1 MLTEDEVAPKARRT
15 EISLKNIM
23 LVCSTVVIPGI
34 IWATSVQVQ
43 LNDLTNKVI
52 MINAQID
59 SDRRNMS
66 NVLTEMQAI
75 RQSIESLRS
84 DILQRI
90 TRVETK
96 LEEKK

>member
-1 MLTEDEVAPKARRT
+1 MEDQPKKNH
-15 EISLKNIM
+15 EISLKNLI
-23 LVCSTVVIPGI
+23 LVCTGI
-34 IWATSVQVQ
+34 VAPAIVWASSVQVQ
-43 LNDLTNKVI
+43 LNDLGNKVA

-59 SDRRNMS
+59 NDRRSMAS
-66 NVLTEMQAI
+66 VLGEMQAI

-96 LEEKK
+96 IEEKKN

>member
-1 MLTEDEVAPKARRT
+1 MNEAVKKHH
-15 EISLKNIM
+15 EISLKNLI
-23 LVCSTVVIPGI
+23 LVCTGI
-34 IWATSVQVQ
+34 VTPAIVWASSVQVQ
-43 LNDLTNKVI
+43 LNDLGNKVA

-59 SDRRNMS
+59 NDRRSMAS
-66 NVLTEMQAI
+66 VLNEMQAI

-96 LEEKK
+96 IEEKRN